1 MRRTF
6 LPALAAAMMLTGA
19 AVAGE
24 LELSDSQMDT
34 VTAGAD
40 ITTNQIATAIATYDV
55 TTNADHD
62 VNVVANAY
70 TNVDATIVQDTSA
83 VGSSTSQ
90 SVLQISSTNN

>member
-1 MRRTF
+1 MRTTF
-6 LPALAAAMMLTGA
+6 LSTLAAAMMLAGA

-24 LELSDSQMDT
+24 LQLSDSQMDT

-55 TTNADHD
+55 ATNADHD
-62 VNVVANAY
+62 VSVVANTY
-70 TNVDATIVQDTSA
+70 TNTTATIVQDTSA